1 MTDIIDRLRDRAYST
16 YRKDPLCE
24 EAADEIANL
33 RLELRILRIAMGKA
47 QEELSLADVVMESE
61 PPKKCQDNCCNRCD
75 NVKKEIVNNIL
86 KWDTYKKGE

>member
-33 RLELRILRIAMGKA
+33 RLELRVLRAAMVKA
-47 QEELSLADVVMESE
+47 QEELSLADVVMETK
-61 PPKKCQDNCCNRCD
+61 PCLDNCCNRCD
-75 NVKKEIVNNIL
+75 NVKKQIVNNIL
-86 KWDTYKKGE
+86 KWDKS